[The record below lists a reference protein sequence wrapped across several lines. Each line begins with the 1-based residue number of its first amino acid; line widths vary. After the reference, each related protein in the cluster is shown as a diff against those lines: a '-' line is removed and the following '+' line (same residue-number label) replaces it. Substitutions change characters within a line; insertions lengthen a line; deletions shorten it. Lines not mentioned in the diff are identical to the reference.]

1 MTRIVLDPLRKP
13 TKIKPLFPPAFD
25 NSNID
30 LPIIH
35 WSFFDIIKLMRRR
48 LYQIAVILASLFII
62 QGLSRGLIEL
72 SAQDR
77 RVGKA
82 KQELAKLTEQE
93 RELRKQLEYF
103 QSDEYVEKIARDKL
117 LLAKPGETVLLLPKE
132 EKNSD
137 LRSSSFG
144 LRPLPSETDLPNWQK
159 WAKLF
164 GF

>member
-1 MTRIVLDPLRKP
+1 
-13 TKIKPLFPPAFD
+13 
-25 NSNID
+25 
-30 LPIIH
+30 
-35 WSFFDIIKLMRRR
+35 MRRR

-117 LLAKPGETVLLLPKE
+117 LLAKPGETVLLLPKSQTQ
-132 EKNSD
+132 NNQQLTISNQQ
-137 LRSSSFG
+137 SFD
-144 LRPLPSETDLPNWQK
+144 DLPNWQK